1 MVFAKFLGPENT
13 SKFAWWVLM
22 KDVDSAKRPD
32 YIQDYFLAIFM
43 CNLCFLILKKEE
55 ENTPK
60 STLKAILLYVVKPNL
75 KSLFLRSLNIFKT
88 TTMWGETK
96 LAFWRPR
103 MTQQLWGT
111 GELTGGSGNSIKVN
125 ERDKNHFGTDK
136 IGQFLVRKTKSENV
150 LCQSK
155 NKI

>member
-1 MVFAKFLGPENT
+1 MPYEFWWRMLIVQKGLIIYKTIFLLF
-13 SKFAWWVLM
+13 SC
-22 KDVDSAKRPD
+22 
-32 YIQDYFLAIFM
+32 AIYV
-43 CNLCFLILKKEE
+43 FLILKKEE

-111 GELTGGSGNSIKVN
+111 SELTGGSGNSIKVN